1 MRSRKKRKSKIIPA
15 FICIL
20 VFILIAYFGTVSVLK
35 TLYPLKYADYVETY
49 TEEYG
54 LEKSFVFSV
63 IECESGF
70 DKDAVS
76 NVGARGLMQIMPETF
91 DWLLSKTGEDFSED
105 DLFEPEV
112 SIKYGCMLY
121 SRLLS
126 QFNDEKVAVAA
137 YHAGTGNVQ
146 KWLKNPEYSED
157 GKTLIKIPFSSTDY
171 YAQKVIKVKAI
182 YEKLYDL

>member
-1 MRSRKKRKSKIIPA
+1 MRRKQKRKSKIIPI
-15 FICIL
+15 FLCIL
-20 VFILIAYFGTVSVLK
+20 ALVLIAYFGTVSVLK
-35 TLYPLKYADYVETY
+35 TLYPLKYDNYVEMY

-126 QFNDEKVAVAA
+126 QFHDEKVAVAA

-146 KWLKNPEYSED
+146 KRLKNPEYSED
-157 GKTLIKIPFSSTDY
+157 GKTLSKIPFSSTDY